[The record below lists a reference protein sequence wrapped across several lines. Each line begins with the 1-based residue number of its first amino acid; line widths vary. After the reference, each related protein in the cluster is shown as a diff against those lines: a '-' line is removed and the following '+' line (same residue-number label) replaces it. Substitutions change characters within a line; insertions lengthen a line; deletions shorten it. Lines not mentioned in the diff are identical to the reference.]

1 MAIFK
6 NTTSINKRMFRIVGN
21 NVIVLYYKQVTQTQG
36 VKMIDKDKEITRLKA
51 KIEELRDEIFEIKS
65 KLLDQEEDNDT
76 MEEYYKNLNYLQSI

>member
-1 MAIFK
+1 M
-6 NTTSINKRMFRIVGN
+6 
-21 NVIVLYYKQVTQTQG
+21 LYYKQITQTQRA
-36 VKMIDKDKEITRLKA
+36 KMIDKDKEITRLKA

>member
-1 MAIFK
+1 
-6 NTTSINKRMFRIVGN
+6 
-21 NVIVLYYKQVTQTQG
+21 
-36 VKMIDKDKEITRLKA
+36 MIDKDKEITRLKA